1 MKIAENEEM
10 LNYSENEYYSFFSL
24 KHYIFCFAS

>member
-10 LNYSENEYYSFFSL
+10 LNYSENEYYSFFFPETL
-24 KHYIFCFAS
+24 HFLLC